1 MQKLLFYL
9 IVLRPL
15 FRMFSNKLN
24 ILTDINSI
32 GVLVLAAVILLFEKK
47 FKSTDLLCLI
57 YIVILSVISLISAE
71 NIKFAIKDPYWLIIA
86 ILMLIFAR
94 SKWILED
101 FRRFI
106 VVNNKLIK
114 WELIIINLILFFSIF
129 DNSCYIVKWGGGK
142 YFMSYAEGP
151 HPLAAIMI
159 LTVSITLTLSKI
171 TKNKKIYW
179 LLILPSIA
187 VLLTGARIM
196 LVTLIALYL
205 IIIRLNIK
213 YLSRFTV
220 ISIIMFFLKDI
231 FIRLPSINKFLLQS
245 STGDISSGRFEF
257 WKVDIQ
263 GFLDSDLLN
272 KFIGSGFDYP
282 YLLNFRTRG
291 VYIWAHNDIINLI
304 LSIGIIGL
312 TIYLYFII
320 EYCIHMS
327 KNLNIFNFAAFI
339 MFFLGSMCANGFYN
353 YSDFA
358 ISVSVLSVCIMSN
371 SNINMSNNEYL

>member
-1 MQKLLFYL
+1 
-9 IVLRPL
+9 
-15 FRMFSNKLN
+15 MFSNKIN

-32 GVLVLAAVILLFEKK
+32 GVLVLAFAILFFVKK
-47 FKSTDLLCLI
+47 FKDLDLLCLI
-57 YIVILSVISLISAE
+57 YIVILSAISLISAE
-71 NIKFAIKDPYWLIIA
+71 NINFAIKDPYWLMIA
-86 ILMLIFAR
+86 ILMLIVAR
-94 SKWILED
+94 SKGILED
-101 FRRFI
+101 FKKFI

-114 WELIIINLILFFSIF
+114 WELIIINLILFLSFF
-129 DNSCYIVKWGGGK
+129 DSKSYVAKWGGGK

-159 LTVSITLTLSKI
+159 LTVIITLTLSEI
-171 TKNKKIYW
+171 TKNRKIYW

-205 IIIRLNIK
+205 IVIKLDIKSLRRL
-213 YLSRFTV
+213 TAV
-220 ISIIMFFLKDI
+220 SIIIFFLKDI

-257 WKVDIQ
+257 WTVDIQ
-263 GFLDSDLLN
+263 GFLDSDLI
-272 KFIGSGFDYP
+272 KKIIGSGFDYP

-312 TIYLYFII
+312 IVYLYFII
-320 EYCIHMS
+320 QYCIYMS

-339 MFFLGSMCANGFYN
+339 MFFIGSMCVNGFYN

-358 ISVSVLSVCIMSN
+358 ISVSVLSVCIMSK
-371 SNINMSNNEYL
+371 SNINMSKNE

>member
-15 FRMFSNKLN
+15 FRIFSDKIE
-24 ILTDINSI
+24 ILSDINSI
-32 GVLVLAAVILLFEKK
+32 GVLVLAVVILFFERK
-47 FKSTDLLCLI
+47 FKSMDLLCLI
-57 YIVILSVISLISAE
+57 YIVILSAISLISAE
-71 NIKFAIKDPYWLIIA
+71 NINFAIKDPYWLIIA

-94 SKWILED
+94 SKGILED

-114 WELIIINLILFFSIF
+114 WELIIINLILLLSFFDS
-129 DNSCYIVKWGGGK
+129 SCYVAKWGGGK
-142 YFMSYAEGP
+142 YFTSYAEGP
-151 HPLAAIMI
+151 HPLGALMI
-159 LTVSITLTLSKI
+159 LTIVITLTLSKV
-171 TKNKKIYW
+171 TKSKKIYL
-179 LLILPSIA
+179 LLIIPSIA

-205 IIIRLNIK
+205 TIVKLDIKSFSRL
-213 YLSRFTV
+213 TV
-220 ISIIMFFLKDI
+220 ISIIMFFFKDI
-231 FIRLPSINKFLLQS
+231 FKKLPSINKFLLQS

-257 WKVDIQ
+257 WMVDIQ

-312 TIYLYFII
+312 TIYLCFII
-320 EYCIHMS
+320 KYCIYIN
-327 KNLNIFNFAAFI
+327 KNLNVFNFAAFI
-339 MFFLGSMCANGFYN
+339 MFFLGSMCVNGFYN

-371 SNINMSNNEYL
+371 SNINMSKNE